1 MLIPSTTHP
10 RSRGMDETHLDGE
23 TWTRPCSVEDFQ
35 RSIHAVSCHQQQ
47 SPWDHA
53 GSAAFDQDHLD
64 PASHRQKKP
73 KLTQNHQSHYILLLP
88 SVADIAYFSLCS
100 MSYLFLPPLSP
111 TGLQCHCRSILAP
124 VPWCHCPIPD
134 TAWHRLTPLELGMED
149 AKCWPNAV
157 ASCKF
162 PASHPTLIAD
172 G

>member
-1 MLIPSTTHP
+1 MLSMLIPSTTHP

-100 MSYLFLPPLSP
+100 MPYLFLPPLSP

-134 TAWHRLTPLELGMED
+134 TTWHRLTPPD
-149 AKCWPNAV
+149 TARHRQTP
-157 ASCKF
+157 
-162 PASHPTLIAD
+162 PDTLRAWN
-172 G
+172 GGC